1 MLAVFAMLSDI
12 PAYIAAFVSQL
23 TGADMSGFVNFFNDG
38 IAKVFEIVETLI
50 GGRFLP
56 LSKCTDEEKSRRED
70 GFLTVDK
77 VAEP

>member
-1 MLAVFAMLSDI
+1 MLGVFAMLSDI

-50 GGRFLP
+50 GG
-56 LSKCTDEEKSRRED
+56 
-70 GFLTVDK
+70 
-77 VAEP
+77 